1 MVKRLLLTGAGS
13 GPSNN
18 LMRSLKAGDPSLVIV
33 GCHDDRF
40 YLKKSSADHNY
51 LIPSP
56 QRADFAGALRR
67 VIRAERIDLL
77 IPTSDRDVRRLSAL
91 RHRLP
96 CRFFLPRHALIEL
109 CQDKY
114 ALATVLRA
122 RGIRAP
128 LTYAVTDL
136 RAIGTLFR
144 RLAPRS
150 PLWCRIRNGNG
161 ALGAT
166 PVTSPAQARNWIRYW
181 EDVRGVPATSFT
193 LSEYLPGR
201 DFSCQSLWR
210 EGALILVK
218 TFENLSAFAG
228 AAQPSGVSSIAALA
242 KTVRKPRVAELCNRA
257 VRSLDARA
265 SGIYCFDVRE
275 DAGGDPCLTEI
286 NAGRFSMSTNLYD
299 LTGKHNMATTYVR
312 LGLGDPVAVQDEYD
326 VGDECYMVRDAD
338 TLPDVVR
345 ATELFDGIHDVR
357 AR

>member
-1 MVKRLLLTGAGS
+1 MARRLLLTGAGT

-18 LMRSLKAGDPSLVIV
+18 LIRSLKAGDPSLAIV

-40 YLKKSSADHNY
+40 YLKKSSADRNY

-56 QRADFAGALRR
+56 ARADFAGALRR

-77 IPTSDRDVRRLSAL
+77 IPTSDRDVRRVSAL

-96 CRFFLPRHALIEL
+96 CRLFLPRHALIEL

-114 ALATVLRA
+114 VLTTALRA

-128 LTYAVTDL
+128 LTYAVTHLD
-136 RAIGTLFR
+136 AIGALFR

-150 PLWCRIRNGNG
+150 RLWCRIRSGNG

-166 PVTSPAQARNWIRYW
+166 PVTSPAQARNWIQYW
-181 EDVRGVPATSFT
+181 QDVRGVPATSFT

-201 DFSCQSLWR
+201 DFSCQSLWH
-210 EGALILVK
+210 EGTLILVK

-242 KTVRKPRVAELCNRA
+242 KTVREPRVAELCRRA

-275 DAGGDPCLTEI
+275 DASGDPCLTEI

-312 LGLGDPVAVQDEYD
+312 LSLGEPVAVRD
-326 VGDECYMVRDAD
+326 VVRDAD
-338 TLPDVVR
+338 TLPDVIH
-345 ATELFDGIHDVR
+345 ANALFDDIHDVR